1 MLLKQVIQEFM
12 LACIAERKA
21 DPTLDAYRYHLDNFC
36 KFTGNIAVDEI
47 TSKTVRAFITHEM
60 TREGPRGPL
69 SSASIHKAFSVVRT
83 FLRWAHQEGILEDN
97 PVAHVKAP
105 KLEYR
110 LPEALTREE
119 LDRLMR
125 YLRTQSNFR
134 NRVIFEFFLDTGCR
148 LNEVV
153 LLNIQDIN
161 LDEGHCKVMGKGSK
175 EGLVPLGHKL
185 RKDLYAYI
193 HRYREGED
201 GEPALFTSKFGT
213 RLSRDGLA
221 TMIKRVMKT
230 VGVQGKYGPHKL
242 RHTFAT
248 NFLRNGGS
256 LEALRRILRHNDIQ
270 TTLIYTHL
278 GDEDIL
284 MAHGQASPLDRM

>member
-1 MLLKQVIQEFM
+1 MKHLVQEFL
-12 LACIAERKA
+12 LACVAERKS
-21 DPTLDAYRYHLDNFC
+21 DRTLEAYRYHVNNFR
-36 KFTGNIAVDEI
+36 KFTGNIPVEEI
-47 TSKTVRAFITHEM
+47 TPRTVRAFITHEM
-60 TREGPRGPL
+60 TREGPQGPL
-69 SSASIHKAFSVVRT
+69 SSASVHKAFSVVRT
-83 FLRWAHQEGILEDN
+83 FLKWAHREGILDN
-97 PVAHVKAP
+97 DPVAHVKAP

-110 LPEALTREE
+110 LPEAMTREE

-153 LLNIQDIN
+153 RLNLQDIN
-161 LDEGHCKVMGKGSK
+161 LDEGYCKVMGKGRK
-175 EGLVPLGHKL
+175 EGMVPLGHKL

-193 HRYREGED
+193 HRSREGEQ
-201 GEPALFTSKFGT
+201 GEPALFTSKSGT
-213 RLSRDGLA
+213 RLSRDGMA

-270 TTLIYTHL
+270 TTQIYMHL
-278 GDEDIL
+278 GDDDIL
-284 MAHGQASPLDRM
+284 MAHGQASPLDRMT